1 MRDSDSLH
9 REGENMQ
16 AVWSPDTKLI
26 AILVSDS
33 IGFALNQ
40 LFAVS
45 VYFFGDE
52 YFVIQSQICIFI
64 CLHSHIFLNY
74 MHIYAFFF
82 YTFTHI
88 YVLFCVY
95 FICMYETLTSS
106 DF

>member
-1 MRDSDSLH
+1 
-9 REGENMQ
+9 MQ
-16 AVWSPDTKLI
+16 AVWSPDAKLI

-74 MHIYAFFF
+74 MHIYAFFLYIYTYICTVLCLF
-82 YTFTHI
+82 YM
-88 YVLFCVY
+88 YVRNLNF
-95 FICMYETLTSS
+95 
-106 DF
+106 